1 MLSIDASAIFFS
13 IGLYSL
19 LGTNQEKFTKLFHN
33 ACVKLRVEL
42 QTDSPRL
49 LRVCI
54 DVEKMSQM
62 SIGMFGRCAIG
73 RAKKYSQN

>member
-1 MLSIDASAIFFS
+1 MMRVLFFFS

-49 LRVCI
+49 LRVYI
-54 DVEKMSQM
+54 DVEKMKCQLVCFLDVPSEELKN
-62 SIGMFGRCAIG
+62 IPKI
-73 RAKKYSQN
+73 